1 MKKHRVV
8 LDIGIEGAD
17 KWEAVFRNID
27 NLRADLGANS
37 VEIEGVIHGKAW
49 PLLVRPEKGGA
60 PEFHPKVE
68 AAIRAG
74 VKLVL
79 CENTMKR
86 NKIEKADVLP
96 YAATVSSAIGELVRK
111 QTDGWGYLKLGV

>member
-27 NLRADLGANS
+27 NLRTDLGANS

>member
-1 MKKHRVV
+1 MRKHRVV

-17 KWEAVFRNID
+17 RWEAVFRNID
-27 NLRADLGANS
+27 NLRADLGAGN
-37 VEIEGVIHGKAW
+37 VEVEGVIHGKAW
-49 PLLVRPEKGGA
+49 PLMVKPEKGGA
-60 PEFHPKVE
+60 AEFHPKVE
-68 AAIRAG
+68 AAIRSG

-96 YAATVSSAIGELVRK
+96 YAATTSSAMGELVRK
-111 QTDGWGYLKLGV
+111 QTEGWAYLKLGV